1 MLPCLACFAKKW
13 RSRYLSV
20 LPVAVLIPVA
30 AELSINVH
38 DPTAAIPVVEFRPNP
53 AAVLSLTPGTQN
65 VAVQMDVPARF
76 RIKAAGRGP
85 SAALGT
91 MEFAVIVYDLTCADV
106 VVVEHSLHPS
116 PVHSFARSDEHVSP
130 DVDAPAGFP
139 VGSARPRVLISTI

>member
-53 AAVLSLTPGTQN
+53 AAVLRLTPGTQN

-85 SAALGT
+85 SAALGA

-106 VVVEHSLHPS
+106 VVVEHRLHPS
-116 PVHSFARSDEHVSP
+116 TVQCFAASNEHV
-130 DVDAPAGFP
+130 PANVTP
-139 VGSARPRVLISTI
+139 PPALSVGSARP

>member
-1 MLPCLACFAKKW
+1 MLPCFAGFGKKW

-53 AAVLSLTPGTQN
+53 AAVLGLTPGTQN

-85 SAALGT
+85 SAALGA

-106 VVVEHSLHPS
+106 VVVEPSLHPS
-116 PVHSFARSDEHVSP
+116 PVHRFAGSDEHVP
-130 DVDAPAGFP
+130 PNVDAPAAL
-139 VGSARPRVLISTI
+139 SAGPAP